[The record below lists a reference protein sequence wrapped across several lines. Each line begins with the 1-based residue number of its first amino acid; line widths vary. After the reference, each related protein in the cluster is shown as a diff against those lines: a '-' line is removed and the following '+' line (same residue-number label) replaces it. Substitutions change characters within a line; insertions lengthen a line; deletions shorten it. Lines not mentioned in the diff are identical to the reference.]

1 MHRRAVAV
9 AAAGVVAAVLAG
21 CSGSSAP
28 AAADGTSGQAAGIQV
43 DDPAPVT
50 EAGAR
55 TRVVVQV
62 DGQGVPLTVVL
73 PDDYAAGRTAPL
85 LLALPPGGQGQSEVD
100 ALLDK
105 YWAADA
111 QRRGWVVV
119 SPEAP
124 GSGLFISGESA
135 DLLPDL
141 VDAVERWYP
150 PEGGRLHVAGV
161 SNGGLSAWRYALD
174 HPGKVRSLLAA
185 PGYPPESGDEAD
197 VAKLADV
204 PVLLVVGG
212 DDTGWRDAM
221 TTTRDDLRAAGGQV
235 RLIVSPGEG
244 HIFEHVTAATLW
256 KFLQSSR

>member
-1 MHRRAVAV
+1 
-9 AAAGVVAAVLAG
+9 VVVGLGVLAG
-21 CSGSSAP
+21 CSGSSSP
-28 AAADGTSGQAAGIQV
+28 SAAAGADTGSRSTRKVQGVQV
-43 DDPAPVT
+43 SDPAPVT
-50 EAGAR
+50 EPGAR

-62 DGQGVPLTVVL
+62 DGQGVPVTVVL
-73 PDDYAAGRTAPL
+73 PDGYQQGEPAPL
-85 LLALPPGGQGQSEVD
+85 LLALPPGGQGQQEVD

-124 GSGLFISGESA
+124 GSELYISGESA

-141 VDAVERWYP
+141 VDALERWYP

-174 HPGKVRSLLAA
+174 HPQHVRSLLAA
-185 PGYPPESGDEAD
+185 PGYPPESDDEAD
-197 VAKLADV
+197 VGELADV

-244 HIFEHVTAATLW
+244 HIFENVSAATLW
-256 KFLQSSR
+256 RFLQSTR